1 MRLRWEKLRV
11 TDLNEFI
18 KAKVE
23 ELRPRLLDL
32 TKRNP
37 LISTRLKAD
46 SSTLIRVVDELPD
59 VLFYKLTNDQ
69 EMRLL
74 ALPPLDD
81 DPQDEQTEEFRS
93 AYANARLI
101 DELFLK
107 SIQEI
112 DDTEEDHLNKI
123 SLLERDLKDR
133 LREDLGLK
141 PRTKK
146 GDKNLSQHA
155 LNNKITPSYDLPIP
169 DDGHE
174 DERHSDNDI
183 QTLLLPT
190 QLERRL
196 NGITTKCKTW
206 QQETGLNVL
215 RIGFGLLEWAG
226 PTEVDP
232 VNSPLILLSAT
243 LEKTR
248 TPTGIEYRITT
259 TGDEAEINSILSE
272 KLSRDFGLI
281 LPEFKGHSIEDYLMK
296 VSETAPKNMTWR
308 VKRQVVVGIFPSAR
322 LAMYHDLDTNSDQ
335 FISNSIVSN
344 LLAGVEGD
352 GSLSQHA
359 EVYEIDHP
367 EIENKVPNIFLEADS
382 SQFSALVDVANGK
395 NLAIEGPPGTGK
407 SQTIVNAIAAAML
420 EGKKILFVAEKLA
433 ALNVVRARLEAIGLG
448 EFILPLQAERSSR
461 EQIVQSLR
469 DRLQIDYT
477 TPPYQFEEKKL
488 KFEGARSQIADYLS
502 LSGSTFGNTELSVRN
517 ILVKETTTRDFLSE
531 VPNDVLSQ
539 CNLSNETLT
548 KKTIKEV
555 SEKGTKLKD
564 SINSS
569 NVDKRYWE
577 GAQLES
583 SNRFAVEEVI
593 QNTKECLRKYN
604 ELGASFSELTE
615 VHQTSSFQID
625 HVSEISHIVE
635 ALSQIP
641 SENSGYIAVDL
652 MQPDTSL
659 LVSKLISQYN
669 EAEQVG
675 RELKPFFVDLQNV
688 DLPNSL
694 GQLADFC
701 KMQKLETLNLETLES
716 QLEAKIKLRV
726 QLKDTLVACNG
737 LMATLPEAHN
747 WTLSQISVAY
757 RLISNAGQ
765 QALSLRNPAMAD
777 VSAPILM
784 DQIIAIGEELKHEQL
799 ELANRFSFTFEIK
812 ESEIKEAI
820 TFLRNSGRFKAFSAG
835 YRKAKSFYK
844 SISKQPDF
852 DQNLAIPNLERL
864 LIWLNS
870 KSQFENNIQAQ
881 TIFGLHFD
889 GLKSNFS
896 QFTKL
901 SEFYTSIQKSL
912 AGPEN
917 RVLRD
922 FLKNAELDDVLT
934 IPNIDVNSKVSLSQ
948 LESYL
953 ETLDKVINTNSSN
966 LETVQGQLQIFA
978 TPNNIDISK
987 LTDLHDSLI
996 KYRLLRKEISQ
1007 NKDAKDVLRDLVD
1020 GELINV
1026 DPAERILQICQG
1038 VTHPN
1043 EGFVELLRN
1052 IEIKQ
1057 LNKKIQNILG
1067 KQQEAEKTLQQ
1078 VCNRVGFEKAALF
1091 DAKSIIEIQNFLK
1104 EASIDEDGLR
1114 EHSNVSRALLEIS
1127 NYGLL
1132 PLAEYAIENDRL
1144 KELPQ
1149 LFEAYGY
1156 NLLARRVMHEHHLKL
1171 DQFTGDT
1178 LNGLRAELANLD
1190 RELIKLSRLKLRQQL
1205 TLNANPPAGIGSG
1218 PKKNWTELSL
1228 IENEVEKRQRY
1239 ISPRDLTKRAA
1250 KALIELKPCWMMSP
1264 LAVAQYIEKGAIEFD
1279 LVIIDEA
1286 SQMPP
1291 ENAVGALLRG
1301 KQVMIVGDTNQL
1313 PPSNFFKTVLSND
1326 DDDDDD
1332 ASTTEE
1338 SILEMANITFRPKR
1352 RLNWH
1357 YRSRH
1362 SGLIKYSNRTV
1373 YDDTLIVFPSPS
1385 EVSPHMGVAYKKVNG
1400 LYKSGTNPI
1409 EAKVVVDAILEHMRT
1424 DKDRS
1429 LGVVTLNKKQR
1440 DLIFEEF
1447 EFALSKDKDA
1457 QEYIDQ
1463 WRQKDEGLEEF
1474 FIKNLENVQGD
1485 ERDVIFIGTVY
1496 GPEVEGSRPHQR
1508 FGPIN
1513 GLAGK
1518 RRLNVLFSRAK
1529 QKIVTFSSMT
1539 SADILADEKSN
1550 PGTFMLKGWLEYS
1563 ATGKLEAGTITGKEP
1578 DSEFEE
1584 YVIDQIKAMGCEP
1597 IPQVGVAGYFID
1609 IGIKHPDWP
1618 HGFILGVECDGA
1630 AYHSSKSARDRDRY
1644 RQEILEG
1651 LGWELHRIWSTD
1663 WFNNPRKE
1671 GERLREII
1679 SARLETLKSTESQ
1692 YEIDNAPTHTHSI
1705 VREDLFELSEVHENE
1720 VEPVKEADTPKDTS
1734 ISDLSVQV
1742 GDTVRVK
1749 YLTGDM
1755 STYQF
1760 SISENDSAPEKG
1772 IIHQRSPIA
1781 NALLGA
1787 EEGEEVEVLIGSKVR
1802 SASIEE
1808 IVKAEAAQ

>member
-1 MRLRWEKLRV
+1 M
-11 TDLNEFI
+11 TDLDEFI

-23 ELRPRLLDL
+23 ELRPRLLDF

-81 DPQDEQTEEFRS
+81 DPQDEQTEKFRS

-101 DELFLK
+101 DEPFLESVQK
-107 SIQEI
+107 I

-155 LNNKITPSYDLPIP
+155 LNNNITPSYDLPILE
-169 DDGHE
+169 DGRE

-196 NGITTKCKTW
+196 NVIINKCKTW

-226 PTEVDP
+226 PTEVDS
-232 VNSPLILLSAT
+232 VNSPLILVSAK

-248 TPTGIEYRITT
+248 TPSGVEYRITT
-259 TGDEAEINSILSE
+259 TGDAAEINSILSE
-272 KLSRDFGLI
+272 KFSRDFGLI
-281 LPEFKGHSIEDYLMK
+281 LPEFEGNSIEDYLMK
-296 VSETAPKNMTWR
+296 VSETAPKNMTWH

-352 GSLSQHA
+352 GSLSQNA

-469 DRLQIDYT
+469 DRLQIECPTSSDLLK
-477 TPPYQFEEKKL
+477 QKKL

-502 LSGSTFGNTELSVRN
+502 LSGSIFGDTELSIRN
-517 ILVKETTTRDFLSE
+517 ILVKETATRGFLSE
-531 VPNDVLSQ
+531 VPDGVLSQ

-548 KKTIKEV
+548 KKNIKEV
-555 SEKGTKLKD
+555 SEKGAKLKD
-564 SINSS
+564 SIDSS
-569 NVDKRYWE
+569 NVDKRYWK
-577 GAQLES
+577 GARLES

-593 QNTKECLRKYN
+593 QNTKKCLRKYN
-604 ELGASFSELTE
+604 ELSASFSELTK
-615 VHQTSSFQID
+615 VHQTSIFQIN
-625 HVSEISHIVE
+625 HVSEMSHIVE

-641 SENSGYIAVDL
+641 SKHSGYIAVDL
-652 MQPDTSL
+652 MQPDISM
-659 LVSKLISQYN
+659 LVSQLVSQYK
-669 EAEQVG
+669 EAEQIG
-675 RELKPFFVDLQNV
+675 QELNPIFMNLQDDN
-688 DLPNSL
+688 LPTSL
-694 GQLADFC
+694 GQLDDFC
-701 KMQKLETLNLETLES
+701 KTRKLETLNLKTLES
-716 QLEAKIKLRV
+716 KLEEKRKLRL
-726 QLKDTLVACNG
+726 QSKDTLVACNG
-737 LMATLPEAHN
+737 LMATSPESNN
-747 WTLSQISVAY
+747 WTLSQISIAY
-757 RLISNAGQ
+757 RLINNAGH

-784 DQIIAIGEELKHEQL
+784 SQIIATGEKLKHEQSEL
-799 ELANRFSFTFEIK
+799 ESQFSFTFEVK

-820 TFLRNSGRFKAFSAG
+820 ISLRNAGRFKAFSAG
-835 YRKAKSFYK
+835 FRKAKTFYK
-844 SISKQPDF
+844 SISTQADF
-852 DQNLAIPNLERL
+852 DQNLAIRNLERL
-864 LIWLNS
+864 LVWLNS
-870 KSQFENNIQAQ
+870 KSQFENNTQAQ
-881 TIFGLHFD
+881 AVFGLHFN

-896 QFTKL
+896 QLVKL
-901 SEFYTSIQKSL
+901 SGFYTSVQNLL

-917 RVLRD
+917 RTLRD
-922 FLKNAELDDVLT
+922 FLKNSELDDVLT
-934 IPNIDVNSKVSLSQ
+934 IPKIDVNSKVSLSQ

-953 ETLDKVINTNSSN
+953 ETLEKVIDTDSSS
-966 LETVQGQLQIFA
+966 LEFLQEKLQIFK
-978 TPNNIDISK
+978 TPNNIDISM
-987 LTDLHDSLI
+987 LTDLYDGLFKYQSL
-996 KYRLLRKEISQ
+996 KNEISQ
-1007 NKDAKDVLRDLVD
+1007 NKVAKDVLRDLVD
-1020 GELINV
+1020 GELINANS
-1026 DPAERILQICQG
+1026 AEKILQICQEM
-1038 VTHPN
+1038 VHSN

-1052 IEIKQ
+1052 IEIRQ
-1057 LNKKIQNILG
+1057 LNKKFQNVLE
-1067 KQQEAEKTLQQ
+1067 KQQEAETTLQQ
-1078 VCNRVGFEKAALF
+1078 VCDRVGFEKAILF
-1091 DAKSIIEIQNFLK
+1091 DNKSIIEIQDFLN

-1114 EHSNVSRALLEIS
+1114 EHSNASRVLLDIS
-1127 NYGLL
+1127 NHGLL

-1156 NLLARRVMHEHHLKL
+1156 NLLARRVMQEHHLKL
-1171 DQFTGDT
+1171 DQFSGDT
-1178 LNGLRAELANLD
+1178 LNGLRSELAGLD
-1190 RELIKLSRLKLRQQL
+1190 RELIKLSRLKLRRQL
-1205 TLNANPPAGIGSG
+1205 IVRSNTPIGIGSG

-1228 IENEVEKRQRY
+1228 IQNEVEKRKRY
-1239 ISPRDLTKRAA
+1239 VSPSDLTKRAA
-1250 KALIELKPCWMMSP
+1250 KALIELKPCWMMPP
-1264 LAVAQYIEKGAIEFD
+1264 LAVAQYIKKGAIEFD

-1313 PPSNFFKTVLSND
+1313 PPTNFFKTVLAND
-1326 DDDDDD
+1326 DDDYAD
-1332 ASTTEE
+1332 AATLEE

-1357 YRSRH
+1357 YRSKH

-1385 EVSPHMGVAYKKVNG
+1385 EISPHMGVAYKKVNG

-1409 EAKVVVDAILEHMRT
+1409 EAKVIVDAILEHMKT

-1440 DLIFEEF
+1440 DLISEEF
-1447 EFALSKDKDA
+1447 EFALSKDQDA
-1457 QEYIDQ
+1457 QDYIDQ

-1529 QKIVTFSSMT
+1529 QKIITFSSMT
-1539 SADILADEKSN
+1539 STDILADEKSN
-1550 PGTFMLKGWLEYS
+1550 PGVFMLKGWLEYS
-1563 ATGKLEAGTITGKEP
+1563 ATGKLEAGSITGKEP

-1597 IPQVGVAGYFID
+1597 VPQVGVAGYFID

-1651 LGWELHRIWSTD
+1651 LGWALHRIWSTD

-1679 SARLETLKSTESQ
+1679 SARLEVLKSTESQ
-1692 YEIDNAPTHTHSI
+1692 FEIDNAPRHTQSI
-1705 VREDLFELSEVHENE
+1705 VRENLFELSDVHE
-1720 VEPVKEADTPKDTS
+1720 VEAEPTSKEIKTSKD
-1734 ISDLSVQV
+1734 ISVSDVYVQV

-1755 STYQF
+1755 STFQF
-1760 SISENDSAPEKG
+1760 MISEKDSSPEKG
-1772 IIHQRSPIA
+1772 IIHKGSPIA

-1808 IVKAEAAQ
+1808 ILKAEAAE